1 MAYTGTAPFGL
12 GAGSILGPS
21 DLYRPLGL
29 AVPHHQRAALQ
40 ASTTAT
46 SPTSSAAKFHH
57 QRSPFAI
64 QQLLGLGQDKK
75 PNNDQMMSVHRD
87 DYPSPSTAN
96 KNKDY
101 REYHDKL
108 R

>member
-12 GAGSILGPS
+12 GAGSMLGPS

-29 AVPHHQRAALQ
+29 AVPHHQRAAQ
-40 ASTTAT
+40 APTTST
-46 SPTSSAAKFHH
+46 SPTSAAAKFHQ

-75 PNNDQMMSVHRD
+75 TNNDQMMSVHRD
-87 DYPSPSTAN
+87 DYPPPLPAN

-101 REYHDKL
+101 REFHDKL